1 MRTEVYRDSALVEWF
16 GVDGADWV
24 HVRGG
29 AEVERRPATPEELA
43 ADLPATPAV
52 DIVTLANNLAALT
65 EAVDFLI
72 LDSLGGL

>member
-1 MRTEVYRDSALVEWF
+1 MVDIQCPGPGPHDPPSGVIGEADRPVSGMYCSACPRPSPEAPTEVA
-16 GVDGADWV
+16 
-24 HVRGG
+24 
-29 AEVERRPATPEELA
+29 P
-43 ADLPATPAV
+43 